1 MLCDQCGA
9 SNPDIN
15 RFCGACGAAIFRRPD
30 LWQPKPE
37 PPEDILPLNVEPEL
51 PSVET
56 PVEEQDVIDESVVEE
71 TPLEKPF
78 FQEARILHENEARA
92 EPPIAVQERER
103 EIYTPISGPSL
114 LGLSG
119 SDDYSSDEPT
129 TYTLDEEE
137 DRPKSHIGWYIFAV
151 VAMAVVAT
159 FGILEYRTIKTGKV
173 AIPWFSSSRSEEPKA
188 TDEADNSAATAGAP
202 VQQQAKTP
210 QPLTSDEAPP
220 VKPSAPDQHASA
232 ATTKSPAHE
241 TANNKA
247 SDSGSGPTM
256 EIVEKKPAA
265 AASTP
270 QPKPETTASSAP
282 PPKPDAAADKTTT
295 TSAESRLAQQN
306 AEKRKQ
312 EMAKAIN
319 EDEAETPDVSSGS
332 TAKAVAAPTRSSA
345 SKPADPRQNRLL
357 LAGERFLYGRGGRRD
372 CNQAVAYFQAAAKEY
387 NGPAMSHLGAMYA
400 SGNCV
405 KPDRLTAYK
414 WFARAQEAQPNNPW
428 LGKNMNMLW
437 RQMTPE
443 ERASIS
449 R

>member
-9 SNPDIN
+9 SNPDTN

-37 PPEDILPLNVEPEL
+37 PPEEVLPLNVEPE
-51 PSVET
+51 PPVIET
-56 PVEEQDVIDESVVEE
+56 PVEQQDVIDESVVEE

-78 FQEARILHENEARA
+78 FQKARILHENQAST
-92 EPPIAVQERER
+92 EPPVAVQER

-119 SDDYSSDEPT
+119 SDEYSSDEPT
-129 TYTLDEEE
+129 TYLLDEDE
-137 DRPKSHIGWYIFAV
+137 RPKRHIGWYIFAV
-151 VAMAVVAT
+151 VAIAIVAT
-159 FGILEYRTIKTGKV
+159 FGFLEYRTIKTGQV
-173 AIPWFSSSRSEEPKA
+173 AIPWFNSSRSEEPKL
-188 TDEADNSAATAGAP
+188 TDEADNSAATASAP

-220 VKPSAPDQHASA
+220 VKPSVPDQHASA
-232 ATTKSPAHE
+232 ATTKPPAHE
-241 TANNKA
+241 PADNNPF
-247 SDSGSGPTM
+247 DSGSGPTM

-265 AASTP
+265 AAPT
-270 QPKPETTASSAP
+270 P

-319 EDEAETPDVSSGS
+319 EDEAETPDVASGS
-332 TAKAVAAPTRSSA
+332 TPKAVAAPTRSPA

-428 LGKNMNMLW
+428 LSKNMNMLW